1 MAVAIW
7 PDLIGSLGCSV
18 GFVALVCRS
27 WYRKAGWLCSL
38 SEKKAIF
45 SYKTCIRSIAA
56 RATPRFKL
64 IWWRPF
70 APDSPTPIAF
80 LARHSIAAQPRV
92 FPLSSINYPHPPNNP
107 PYSTMKPLLLLF
119 LLFLPLF
126 SIASQDPHILPRPL
140 ILELPSHGGTEP
152 SIAGSAGGEA
162 EEEGEESAELRR
174 LRCSSWRF
182 AAEANNLGPWKT
194 VPADCAGYVRE
205 FMTGRAYKSDLEI
218 VAQSAAAYARS
229 VRLAGDGMDVWVFD
243 VDETLLS
250 NLPYYADHGYGHELF
265 DAHEFDKWV
274 EKSIA
279 PAIQSSLK
287 LYEEVRALG
296 FKVFLLTG
304 RSEGHRT
311 FTVENLKKVGF
322 QDWDRLILRGPDD
335 RGKPATMFKSEKRR
349 EMEVDGYRILGNS
362 GDQWSDLLGSS
373 LSNRSFKLPN
383 PMYYI
388 P

>member
-1 MAVAIW
+1 
-7 PDLIGSLGCSV
+7 
-18 GFVALVCRS
+18 
-27 WYRKAGWLCSL
+27 
-38 SEKKAIF
+38 
-45 SYKTCIRSIAA
+45 
-56 RATPRFKL
+56 
-64 IWWRPF
+64 
-70 APDSPTPIAF
+70 
-80 LARHSIAAQPRV
+80 
-92 FPLSSINYPHPPNNP
+92 
-107 PYSTMKPLLLLF
+107 MKPLLLLF

-229 VRLAGDGMDVWVFD
+229 VRLAGDGMDVW
-243 VDETLLS
+243 
-250 NLPYYADHGYGHELF
+250 LF